1 MKRYFILIF
10 LIVFFS
16 CNNADKPAGTSKEP
30 AVLASTDTASL
41 TTILWIDSIKNMG
54 RINEGQKLEVAF
66 RFKNTGTRPLIIQS
80 VRPGC
85 GCTVADYPKE
95 PIAPGGEGEITGSF
109 DSQGREN
116 LQRKEIAVTANTK
129 GSPYHTLFF
138 EVDVFKPKI
147 K

>member
-1 MKRYFILIF
+1 MKRFF
-10 LIVFFS
+10 LLTLPVLFFA
-16 CNNADKPAGTSKEP
+16 CNSDDQNAVAKNPVVITNT
-30 AVLASTDTASL
+30 TDTSNL
-41 TTILWIDSIKNMG
+41 TTVQWIDSIKNLG

-66 RFKNTGTRPLIIQS
+66 RFKNTGDKPLIIQS

-95 PIAPGGEGEITGSF
+95 PIPPGGEAEITGSF
-109 DSQGREN
+109 DSKGREN

-129 GSPYHTLFF
+129 GSPYHTLYF
-138 EVDVFKPKI
+138 EVDVFKPKV

>member
-1 MKRYFILIF
+1 MKTLFILIVTV
-10 LIVFFS
+10 IFFGCDS
-16 CNNADKPAGTSKEP
+16 ADQPGSAVGANAHNNVSDS
-30 AVLASTDTASL
+30 ASL
-41 TTILWIDSIKNMG
+41 TTIQWIDSIKNMG
-54 RINEGQKLEVAF
+54 RITEGQKLEVSF
-66 RFKNTGTRPLIIQS
+66 RFKNTGTKPLIIQS

-95 PIAPGGEGEITGSF
+95 PIAPGQEGEITGSF

-129 GSPYHTLFF
+129 GSAYHTLFF
-138 EVDVFKPKI
+138 EVDVFKPKV